1 MRFHLPKPLHGWRE
15 FAGEVGIIV
24 IGVLI
29 ALSAEQ
35 VVEALHWRSNVAQ
48 AREDLGT
55 ELQGDLFNA
64 EERARLETCI
74 DGRLDQIDELIDHPP
89 ARPWKLLPGHNLV
102 PIHVWSS
109 SGWDSAVADGA
120 VAHMSRRERARY
132 AFVYSYVRGMHAIV
146 LEEYPVSI
154 ELRMMEH
161 GGPLSEASQDRL
173 RADVARVRG
182 YNHLLAAGGGE
193 LARDIEQ
200 LGVRLMVKDQ
210 QALAGE
216 KCAMP
221 HDTLSSGAA

>member
-1 MRFHLPKPLHGWRE
+1 VHFHLPRPLHGWRE

-24 IGVLI
+24 VGVLI
-29 ALSAEQ
+29 ALGAEQ
-35 VVEALHWRSNVAQ
+35 VVESFHWRSNVAQ

-55 ELQGDLFNA
+55 ELQGDLLNA
-64 EERARLETCI
+64 EERARLEACI
-74 DGRLDQIDELIDHPP
+74 DGRLDQIGELIDHPR
-89 ARPWKLLPGHNLV
+89 AKPWKLLPGHNLV

-120 VAHMSRRERARY
+120 VAHMSRRERAKY
-132 AFVYSYVRGMHAIV
+132 AYVYSYVRGMHAIV

-154 ELRMMEH
+154 ELKMMER

-182 YNHLLAAGGGE
+182 YNHLLAAGGRQ
-193 LARDIEQ
+193 LAEDIEQ
-200 LGVRLMVKDQ
+200 LGVRLTPQDR
-210 QALAGE
+210 QALADE

-221 HDTLSSGAA
+221 RDTLSPGTA